1 MMSVRKVVTGR
12 AAVLVVCGLGWV
24 LWQASFGAAQLD
36 DDALADSRF
45 ALKVEDFLRAVAT
58 DNVGLGLETLLAG
71 SPLGKDAAQLDKLR
85 TGLPQALEKY
95 GRFKRS
101 ERLKV
106 ERIGQSLVRC
116 TWLYHCTNFP
126 VVWKVLFYRPDPTVA
141 DEWMVIGL
149 EFDTDYSKLPAPSPD
164 LRPVGG

>member
-1 MMSVRKVVTGR
+1 M
-12 AAVLVVCGLGWV
+12 
-24 LWQASFGAAQLD
+24 
-36 DDALADSRF
+36 
-45 ALKVEDFLRAVAT
+45 KVEDFLRAVAT

-106 ERIGQSLVRC
+106 ERIGQSLKHRLVEF
-116 TWLYHCTNFP
+116 NFFADGDNFNLFAQLSSQVANHP
-126 VVWKVLFYRPDPTVA
+126 RKSTKQISNGLHPRLQHSVLQ
-141 DEWMVIGL
+141 L
-149 EFDTDYSKLPAPSPD
+149 
-164 LRPVGG
+164 